1 MKHLTPLRAIRQYCL
16 VCAGR
21 PKDVRECLSAESC
34 VLHIYRQGHNP
45 ARKGAGPKRVCAR
58 SIPKGVLPNSTRVFE
73 RFPEGIRAM
82 MGMAMSKGISLNQ
95 GAKNTKKRSF
105 KMEGQGKIQICRDG
119 KEILIRVTDEN

>member
-1 MKHLTPLRAIRQYCL
+1 MKHLTPLRAIRQHCL
-16 VCAGR
+16 VCGSR
-21 PKDVRECLSAESC
+21 PKDVRECPSTDCILYQ
-34 VLHIYRQGHNP
+34 YRMGHNN
-45 ARKGAGPKRVCAR
+45 ARRGIGPKRVFAR
-58 SIPKGVLPNSTRVFE
+58 SISEGILPNSRRVSE
-73 RFPEGIRAM
+73 RFPGGIKAM